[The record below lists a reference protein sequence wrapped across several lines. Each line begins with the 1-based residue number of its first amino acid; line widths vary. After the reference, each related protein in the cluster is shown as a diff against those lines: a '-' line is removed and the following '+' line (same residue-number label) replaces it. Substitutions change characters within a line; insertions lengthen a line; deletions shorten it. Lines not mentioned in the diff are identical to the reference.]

1 MAGRLEGKTALITG
15 AAAGIGRATA
25 LRFAAE
31 GARVMAS
38 DINAQ
43 ALELVNGELGGEARS
58 CVIDTADEAQVQRAI
73 NTTVEA
79 FGRLDILVN
88 NAGVAGGA
96 DWDRTIAVNLSGVY
110 YGCKHGVIA
119 MGAQGG
125 GSIVNLSSML
135 GLISVPLPPVEA
147 YTAAKHGV
155 VGLTRT
161 AASEVAQRG
170 VRVNCVMP
178 GVIETPLLMEV
189 IEKMF
194 PGDAQR
200 GLQKLGQAATLNRCG
215 RPEEVGS
222 VVSFLL
228 SDEASFVNGA
238 SWEVDGG
245 ALATIRNDLD

>member
-43 ALELVNGELGGEARS
+43 ALELVTGELGGEARS
-58 CVIDTADEAQVQRAI
+58 CVIDTADDAQVQRAI

-110 YGCKHGVIA
+110 YGCKHGVVA
-119 MGAQGG
+119 MAAQGG

-155 VGLTRT
+155 VGLTRHYAT
-161 AASEVAQRG
+161 NYGRQG
-170 VRVNCVMP
+170 VRVNCINP
-178 GVIETPLLMEV
+178 GWIRTAMTDPLTSSPEFTKYMEDNSALGRLGTPDE
-189 IEKMF
+189 I
-194 PGDAQR
+194 A
-200 GLQKLGQAATLNRCG
+200 
-215 RPEEVGS
+215 S
-222 VVSFLL
+222 VALFLA
-228 SDEASFVNGA
+228 SDDASFITGHALV
-238 SWEVDGG
+238 VDGG
-245 ALATIRNDLD
+245 WTAR